1 MFDIQ
6 EIRSQFSILD
16 QEVNGK
22 PLVYLDNAATSQ
34 KPNSVLEVWNRYYTE
49 INANVHRGIHTLSQ
63 LATEEMELS
72 RRKIQK
78 FINAKHD
85 FEVIFTKG
93 TTEGLNLIAY
103 VLTQKLKKDDEI
115 IISYL
120 EHHSNIVPW
129 QMLCERTGAKLRV
142 IPMDENGILQ
152 LDVFET
158 FLSEK
163 TKVVSVNQVSN
174 ALGII
179 NPIEE
184 IIAKTR
190 KNTDAYIVIDG
201 AQSAPHFTIDV
212 QKIDCDFFV
221 FSGHKM
227 YAPMGTG
234 ILYGKQHILED
245 LPPFHGGGEMIA
257 ICSFDGTTYAGL
269 PFKYE
274 AGTPNVGGNIAL
286 GAAVDFIQKVGHEN
300 IQKHENALLEYA
312 QKKLLELDGLKI
324 YGEKANRTGVVSF
337 NLEGVGIA
345 SDVGMILDKLGI
357 AVRTGHHCTQPIM
370 DFFNIAGTVRASFAV
385 YNTFNEIDLLVEGV
399 KKSTENAEL
408 IFSFFKNK
416 NTRAEIFPPGYFFSK
431 Y

>member
-1 MFDIQ
+1 MFDIH
-6 EIRSQFSILD
+6 EIRSQFSILN

-34 KPNSVLEVWNRYYTE
+34 KPNSVLEVYNRYYTE

-78 FINAKHD
+78 FINAEHD

-93 TTEGLNLIAY
+93 TTEGINLISY
-103 VLTQKLKKDDEI
+103 ILTSELKKDDEI

-142 IPMDENGILQ
+142 IPMDENGVLQ
-152 LDVFET
+152 LDYLDE

-163 TKVVSVNQVSN
+163 TKVVSLNQVSN
-174 ALGII
+174 ALGVV
-179 NPIEE
+179 NPILE
-184 IIAKTR
+184 ITAKTR
-190 KNTDAYIVIDG
+190 AASDAYIIIDG
-201 AQSAPHFTIDV
+201 AQSAPHFKIDV
-212 QKIDCDFFV
+212 QTLDCDFFV

-234 ILYGKQHILED
+234 VLYGKREILEK
-245 LPPFHGGGEMIA
+245 LPPFQGGGEMIA
-257 ICSFDGTTYAGL
+257 TCSFDGTTYAGL

-286 GAAVDFIQKVGHEN
+286 GAAVDFIERVGHEN
-300 IQKHENALLEYA
+300 IQNHENALLEYA
-312 QKKLLELDGLKI
+312 QTQLLEIEGLKI
-324 YGEKANRTGVVSF
+324 YGEKAHRTGVVSF
-337 NLEGVGIA
+337 NLEGIGIS
-345 SDVGMILDKLGI
+345 SDVGMILDKMGV

-370 DFFNIAGTVRASFAV
+370 DFFDIAGTVRASFAV
-385 YNTFNEIDLLVEGV
+385 YNTFNEIDVLVEGV
-399 KKSTENAEL
+399 KKAKRML
-408 IFSFFKNK
+408 
-416 NTRAEIFPPGYFFSK
+416 A
-431 Y
+431 

>member
-6 EIRSQFSILD
+6 EIRSQFSILN

-34 KPNSVLEVWNRYYTE
+34 KPNSVLEVWDQYYTE

-72 RRKIQK
+72 RRKIQE

-93 TTEGLNLIAY
+93 TTEGLNLISY

-115 IISYL
+115 IVSYL

-129 QMLCERTGAKLRV
+129 QLLCERTGAKLRV
-142 IPMDENGILQ
+142 IPIDENGILQ
-152 LDVFET
+152 LDYLDE

-174 ALGII
+174 ALGIV
-179 NPIEE
+179 NPVEE

-190 KNTDAYIVIDG
+190 ANSDAYIVIDG

-212 QKIDCDFFV
+212 QKLDCDFFV

-234 ILYGKQHILED
+234 ILYGKQEILED

-257 ICSFDGTTYAGL
+257 VCSFDATTYAGL

-286 GAAVDFIQKVGHEN
+286 GAAIDFIKKVGQEN
-300 IQKHENALLEYA
+300 IQTHENALLEYA
-312 QKKLLELDGLKI
+312 QKQLLEIEGLKV
-324 YGEKANRTGVVSF
+324 YGEKAHRTGVVSF
-337 NLEGVGIA
+337 NLEGIGIS
-345 SDVGMILDKLGI
+345 SDVGMILDKMGV

-399 KKSTENAEL
+399 KKAKRMLS
-408 IFSFFKNK
+408 
-416 NTRAEIFPPGYFFSK
+416 
-431 Y
+431 

>member
-6 EIRSQFSILD
+6 EIRSQFTILNR
-16 QEVNGK
+16 EVNGK

-34 KPNSVLEVWNRYYTE
+34 KPDSVLKVWNEYYTE
-49 INANVHRGIHTLSQ
+49 LNANVHRGIHTLSQ

-103 VLTQKLKKDDEI
+103 ILTQKLKKDDEI

-129 QMLCERTGAKLRV
+129 QLLCERTGAKLRV
-142 IPMDENGILQ
+142 IPIDENGILQ
-152 LDVFET
+152 LDYLDE

-163 TKVVSVNQVSN
+163 TKIVSVNQVSN
-174 ALGII
+174 ALGIV

-184 IIAKTR
+184 IIARTR
-190 KNTDAYIVIDG
+190 KNSDAYIVIDG
-201 AQSAPHFTIDV
+201 AQSAPHFEIDV
-212 QKIDCDFFV
+212 QKMDCDFFV

-227 YAPMGTG
+227 YALMGTG
-234 ILYGKQHILED
+234 ILYGKQEILEE

-257 ICSFDGTTYAGL
+257 TCSFDGTTYAGL

-286 GAAVDFIQKVGHEN
+286 GAAVDFIERTGRKN
-300 IQKHENALLEYA
+300 IQNHENALLEYA
-312 QKKLLELDGLKI
+312 QRKLLELNGIKI
-324 YGEKANRTGVVSF
+324 YGEKAKRTGVVSF
-337 NLEGVGIA
+337 NLEGVGIS
-345 SDVGMILDKLGI
+345 SDVGMILDKMGI

-385 YNTFNEIDLLVEGV
+385 YNTFEEIDKLVEGV
-399 KKSTENAEL
+399 KKAQRML
-408 IFSFFKNK
+408 
-416 NTRAEIFPPGYFFSK
+416 G
-431 Y
+431 

>member
-1 MFDIQ
+1 MFDINN
-6 EIRSQFSILD
+6 IRAQFPILN
-16 QEVNGK
+16 QQVNGK

-34 KPNSVLEVWNRYYTE
+34 KPISVLETWEKYYET

-72 RRKIQK
+72 RQKIQK

-85 FEVIFTKG
+85 YEIIFTKG
-93 TTEGLNLIAY
+93 TTEGINLVAY
-103 VLTQKLKKDDEI
+103 ALTNQIKKDDEI

-129 QMLCERTGAKLRV
+129 QMLCERTGAKLKV

-152 LDVFET
+152 IDVLDSW
-158 FLSEK
+158 LNEK

-179 NPIEE
+179 NPIEK
-184 IIAKTR
+184 IIEKTR
-190 KNTDAYIVIDG
+190 QLSNAYVLIDG
-201 AQSAPHFTIDV
+201 AQSSPHFKIDV
-212 QKIDCDFFV
+212 QKLDCDFFV

-234 ILYGKQHILED
+234 ILYGKESVLEN
-245 LPPFHGGGEMIA
+245 LHPFHGGGEMIA
-257 ICSFDGTTYAGL
+257 VCSFEKTTYAGL
-269 PFKYE
+269 PFKFE
-274 AGTPNVGGNIAL
+274 AGTPNVGGNISL
-286 GAAVDFIQKVGHEN
+286 GAAVDFIEQIGHEN
-300 IQKHENALLEYA
+300 LQNHENELLTYA
-312 QKKLLELDGLKI
+312 QKKLLELEGIKI

-345 SDVGMILDKLGI
+345 SDTGMILDKMGI

-370 DFFNIAGTVRASFAV
+370 DFFSIAGTVRASFAV
-385 YNTFNEIDLLVEGV
+385 YNTLEEIDILVEGV
-399 KKSTENAEL
+399 KKAQKML
-408 IFSFFKNK
+408 V
-416 NTRAEIFPPGYFFSK
+416 
-431 Y
+431 

>member
-1 MFDIQ
+1 MLDLQ
-6 EIRSQFSILD
+6 HIRNQFPIIN
-16 QEVNGK
+16 QQVNGK

-34 KPNSVLEVWNRYYTE
+34 KPLSVMNSWEKYYRE

-78 FINAKHD
+78 FINAKND

-93 TTEGLNLIAY
+93 TTEGINLIAY
-103 VLTQKLKKDDEI
+103 SLTNLIKENDEI

-129 QMLCERTGAKLRV
+129 QMLCERTGAKLKV
-142 IPMDENGILQ
+142 IPIDENGILQ
-152 LDVFET
+152 LDFLDEN
-158 FLSEK
+158 LSEK
-163 TKVVSVNQVSN
+163 TKIVSVNQVSN
-174 ALGII
+174 ALGIV

-190 KNTDAYIVIDG
+190 ANSGAMIVIDG
-201 AQSAPHFTIDV
+201 AQSAPHFKIDV
-212 QKIDCDFFV
+212 QEMDCDFFV

-234 ILYGKQHILED
+234 ILYGKEEILRKIQ
-245 LPPFHGGGEMIA
+245 PFHGGGEMIA
-257 ICSFDGTTYAGL
+257 TCSFEKTTYADL
-269 PFKYE
+269 PFKFE

-286 GAAVDFIQKVGHEN
+286 GAAVDFIEN
-300 IQKHENALLEYA
+300 IGQEHLQNHENALLDYA
-312 QKKLLELDGLKI
+312 QKQLLQIEGLKI
-324 YGEKANRTGVVSF
+324 YGEKAHRTGVVSF
-337 NLEGVGIA
+337 NLEGIGIS

-370 DFFNIAGTVRASFAV
+370 NFFNIAGTVRASFAV
-385 YNTFNEIDLLVEGV
+385 YNTFEEIDILFEGV
-399 KKSTENAEL
+399 KKAQRML
-408 IFSFFKNK
+408 
-416 NTRAEIFPPGYFFSK
+416 G
-431 Y
+431 

>member
-6 EIRSQFSILD
+6 EIRSQFSILN

-34 KPNSVLEVWNRYYTE
+34 KPNSVLEVCNRYYTE

-103 VLTQKLKKDDEI
+103 ILTQKLKKDDEI

-152 LDVFET
+152 LDVFEA

-184 IIAKTR
+184 IISKTR

-212 QKIDCDFFV
+212 QKMDCDFFV

-234 ILYGKQHILED
+234 ILYGKQEILED

-257 ICSFDGTTYAGL
+257 TCSFDGTTYAGL

-286 GAAVDFIQKVGHEN
+286 GAAMDFIQKVGQEN
-300 IQKHENALLEYA
+300 IQNHENALLEYA
-312 QKKLLELDGLKI
+312 QRKLLELEGIKI
-324 YGEKANRTGVVSF
+324 YGEKAFRTGVVSF

-385 YNTFNEIDLLVEGV
+385 YNTFNEIDLLIEGV
-399 KKSTENAEL
+399 KKAQRMLS
-408 IFSFFKNK
+408 
-416 NTRAEIFPPGYFFSK
+416 
-431 Y
+431 

>member
-6 EIRSQFSILD
+6 EIRSQFSILN

-34 KPNSVLEVWNRYYTE
+34 KPNSVLEVWNQYYTE
-49 INANVHRGIHTLSQ
+49 LNANVHRGIHTLSQ

-78 FINAKHD
+78 FINAKND
-85 FEVIFTKG
+85 FEIIFTKG
-93 TTEGLNLIAY
+93 TTEGLNLISY
-103 VLTQKLKKDDEI
+103 ILTQKLKKDDEI

-129 QMLCERTGAKLRV
+129 QLLCERTGAKLRV
-142 IPMDENGILQ
+142 IPIDENGILQ
-152 LDVFET
+152 LDYLDQ

-174 ALGII
+174 ALGIV

-190 KNTDAYIVIDG
+190 ANSDAYIVIDG

-212 QKIDCDFFV
+212 QKLDCDFFV

-234 ILYGKQHILED
+234 ILYGKQEILED

-257 ICSFDGTTYAGL
+257 VCSFDATTYAGL

-286 GAAVDFIQKVGHEN
+286 GAAIDFIKKIGQEN
-300 IQKHENALLEYA
+300 IQNHENALLDYA
-312 QKKLLELDGLKI
+312 QRQLLEIDGLKV
-324 YGEKANRTGVVSF
+324 YGEKAHRTGVVSF
-337 NLEGVGIA
+337 NLEGVGIS
-345 SDVGMILDKLGI
+345 SDVGMILDKMGV

-385 YNTFNEIDLLVEGV
+385 YNTFQEIDLLVEGV
-399 KKSTENAEL
+399 KKAQRMLS
-408 IFSFFKNK
+408 
-416 NTRAEIFPPGYFFSK
+416 
-431 Y
+431 

>member
-6 EIRSQFSILD
+6 EIRSQFSILN

-34 KPNSVLEVWNRYYTE
+34 KPNSVLEVWDRYYKE
-49 INANVHRGIHTLSQ
+49 LNANVHRGIHTLSQ

-78 FINAKHD
+78 FINAKND

-93 TTEGLNLIAY
+93 TTEGINLIAY
-103 VLTQKLKKDDEI
+103 ILTQKLKKDDEI

-129 QMLCERTGAKLRV
+129 QLLCERTDAKLRV
-142 IPMDENGILQ
+142 IPIDENGILQ
-152 LDVFET
+152 LDYLDE

-174 ALGII
+174 ALGIV
-179 NPIEE
+179 NPVEE

-190 KNTDAYIVIDG
+190 ANSDAYIVIDG

-212 QKIDCDFFV
+212 QKLDCDFFV

-234 ILYGKQHILED
+234 VLYGKQEILED

-257 ICSFDGTTYAGL
+257 VCSFDATTYAGL

-286 GAAVDFIQKVGHEN
+286 GAAIDFIKKVGQEN
-300 IQKHENALLEYA
+300 IQNHENALLDYA
-312 QKKLLELDGLKI
+312 QRQLLEIEGLKV
-324 YGEKANRTGVVSF
+324 YGEKAQRTGVVSF
-337 NLEGVGIA
+337 NLEGIGIS
-345 SDVGMILDKLGI
+345 SDVGMILDKMGV

-385 YNTFNEIDLLVEGV
+385 YNTFQEIDLLVEGV
-399 KKSTENAEL
+399 KKAQRMLS
-408 IFSFFKNK
+408 
-416 NTRAEIFPPGYFFSK
+416 
-431 Y
+431 

>member
-6 EIRSQFSILD
+6 EIRSQFSILN

-34 KPNSVLEVWNRYYTE
+34 KPNSVLEVWNQYYTE
-49 INANVHRGIHTLSQ
+49 LNANVHRGIHTLSQ

-78 FINAKHD
+78 FINAKND
-85 FEVIFTKG
+85 FEIIFTKG
-93 TTEGLNLIAY
+93 TTEGLNLISY
-103 VLTQKLKKDDEI
+103 ILTQKLKKDDEI

-129 QMLCERTGAKLRV
+129 QLLCERTGAKLRV
-142 IPMDENGILQ
+142 IPIDENGILQ
-152 LDVFET
+152 LDYLDQ

-174 ALGII
+174 ALGIV
-179 NPIEE
+179 NSIEE

-190 KNTDAYIVIDG
+190 ANSDAYIVIDG

-212 QKIDCDFFV
+212 QKLDCDFFV

-234 ILYGKQHILED
+234 ILYGKQEILED

-257 ICSFDGTTYAGL
+257 VCSFDATTYAGL

-286 GAAVDFIQKVGHEN
+286 GAAIDFIKKIGQEN
-300 IQKHENALLEYA
+300 IQNHENALLDYA
-312 QKKLLELDGLKI
+312 QRQLLEIDGLKV
-324 YGEKANRTGVVSF
+324 YGEKAHRTGVVSF
-337 NLEGVGIA
+337 NLEGVGIS
-345 SDVGMILDKLGI
+345 SDVGMILDKMGV

-385 YNTFNEIDLLVEGV
+385 YNTFQEIDLLVEGV
-399 KKSTENAEL
+399 KKAQRMLS
-408 IFSFFKNK
+408 
-416 NTRAEIFPPGYFFSK
+416 
-431 Y
+431 

>member
-6 EIRSQFSILD
+6 EIRSQFSILN
-16 QEVNGK
+16 QQVNGK

-34 KPNSVLEVWNRYYTE
+34 KPDSVLDVWSQYYKE

-63 LATEEMELS
+63 LATEEMEFS

-93 TTEGLNLIAY
+93 TTEGINLISY
-103 VLTQKLKKDDEI
+103 ILTQKLKKDDEI

-129 QMLCERTGAKLRV
+129 QLLCERTGAKLRV

-152 LDVFET
+152 LDFLDT

-174 ALGII
+174 ALGIV

-190 KNTDAYIVIDG
+190 VNSDAYIVIDG
-201 AQSAPHFTIDV
+201 AQSAPHFKIDV
-212 QKIDCDFFV
+212 QALDCDFFV

-234 ILYGKQHILED
+234 ILYGKQEILED

-257 ICSFDGTTYAGL
+257 VCSFDSTTYAGL

-286 GAAVDFIQKVGHEN
+286 GAAVDFIHKLGHEN
-300 IQKHENALLEYA
+300 IQQHENALLEYA
-312 QKKLLELDGLKI
+312 QKHLLEIDGLKV
-324 YGEKANRTGVVSF
+324 YGENAHRTGVVSF
-337 NLEGVGIA
+337 NLEGVGIS
-345 SDVGMILDKLGI
+345 SDVGMILDKMGI

-370 DFFNIAGTVRASFAV
+370 DFFSIAGTVRASFAV
-385 YNTFNEIDLLVEGV
+385 YNTFQEIDLLVEGV
-399 KKSTENAEL
+399 IKAQRMLS
-408 IFSFFKNK
+408 
-416 NTRAEIFPPGYFFSK
+416 
-431 Y
+431 

>member
-6 EIRSQFSILD
+6 EIRSQFSILN

-34 KPNSVLEVWNRYYTE
+34 KPNSVLEVWDQYYKE
-49 INANVHRGIHTLSQ
+49 LNANVHRGIHTLSQ

-78 FINAKHD
+78 FINAKND

-93 TTEGLNLIAY
+93 TTEGINLIAY
-103 VLTQKLKKDDEI
+103 ILTQKLKKDDEI

-129 QMLCERTGAKLRV
+129 QLLCERTGAKLRV
-142 IPMDENGILQ
+142 IPIDENGILQ
-152 LDVFET
+152 LDYLDE

-174 ALGII
+174 ALGIV
-179 NPIEE
+179 NPVEE
-184 IIAKTR
+184 IITKTR
-190 KNTDAYIVIDG
+190 ANSDAYIVIDG

-212 QKIDCDFFV
+212 QKLDCDFFV

-234 ILYGKQHILED
+234 VLYGKQEILED

-257 ICSFDGTTYAGL
+257 VCSFDATTYAGL
-269 PFKYE
+269 PFKFE
-274 AGTPNVGGNIAL
+274 AGTSNVGGNIAL
-286 GAAVDFIQKVGHEN
+286 GAAIDFIKKVGQEN
-300 IQKHENALLEYA
+300 IQNHENALLDYA
-312 QKKLLELDGLKI
+312 QRQLLEIEGLKV
-324 YGEKANRTGVVSF
+324 YGEKAHRTGVVSF
-337 NLEGVGIA
+337 NLEGIGIS
-345 SDVGMILDKLGI
+345 SDVGMILDKMGV

-385 YNTFNEIDLLVEGV
+385 YNTFQEIDLLVEGV
-399 KKSTENAEL
+399 KKAQRMLS
-408 IFSFFKNK
+408 
-416 NTRAEIFPPGYFFSK
+416 
-431 Y
+431 

>member
-1 MFDIQ
+1 MFDINN
-6 EIRSQFSILD
+6 IRAQFPILN
-16 QEVNGK
+16 QQVNGK

-34 KPNSVLEVWNRYYTE
+34 KPLSVIKTWEKYYET

-72 RRKIQK
+72 RQKIQR

-85 FEVIFTKG
+85 YEVIFTKG
-93 TTEGLNLIAY
+93 TTEGINLVAY
-103 VLTQKLKKDDEI
+103 ALTNQIKKDDEI

-142 IPMDENGILQ
+142 IPLDENGILQ
-152 LDVFET
+152 IDVLDCW
-158 FLSEK
+158 LNEK

-179 NPIEE
+179 NPIEK
-184 IIAKTR
+184 IIEKTR
-190 KNTDAYIVIDG
+190 QLSNAYVLIDG
-201 AQSAPHFTIDV
+201 AQSSPHFKIDV
-212 QKIDCDFFV
+212 QKMDCDFFV

-234 ILYGKQHILED
+234 ILYGKESVLEN
-245 LPPFHGGGEMIA
+245 LHPFHGGGEMIA
-257 ICSFDGTTYAGL
+257 VCSFDGTTYAGL
-269 PFKYE
+269 PFKFE

-286 GAAVDFIQKVGHEN
+286 GSAVDFIEQIGHEN
-300 IQKHENALLEYA
+300 LQNHENELLTYA
-312 QKKLLELDGLKI
+312 QKKLLELDGIKI

-337 NLEGVGIA
+337 NLDGAGIA
-345 SDVGMILDKLGI
+345 SDTGMILDKMGI

-370 DFFNIAGTVRASFAV
+370 DFFSIAGTVRASFAV
-385 YNTFNEIDLLVEGV
+385 YNTLEEIDILVEGV
-399 KKSTENAEL
+399 KKAQKML
-408 IFSFFKNK
+408 V
-416 NTRAEIFPPGYFFSK
+416 
-431 Y
+431 

>member
-1 MFDIQ
+1 MFDINH
-6 EIRSQFSILD
+6 IRAQFPILN

-34 KPNSVLEVWNRYYTE
+34 KPISVLKTWEQYYNT

-85 FEVIFTKG
+85 YEVIFTKG
-93 TTEGLNLIAY
+93 TTEGINLIAY
-103 VLTQKLKKDDEI
+103 SLTNQIKADDEI

-129 QMLCERTGAKLRV
+129 QMLCQRTGARLRV
-142 IPMDENGILQ
+142 IPMDENGVLQ
-152 LDVFET
+152 IDVLDEWLT
-158 FLSEK
+158 EK
-163 TKVVSVNQVSN
+163 TKIVSLNQVSN
-174 ALGII
+174 ALGVI

-184 IIAKTR
+184 IIEKTR
-190 KNTDAYIVIDG
+190 KLSNAYVVIDG
-201 AQSAPHFTIDV
+201 AQSAPHFKIDV
-212 QKIDCDFFV
+212 QKMDCDFFV

-234 ILYGKQHILED
+234 ILYGKEAVLENME
-245 LPPFHGGGEMIA
+245 PFHGGGEMIA
-257 ICSFDGTTYAGL
+257 VCSFDATTYAGL
-269 PFKYE
+269 PFKFE

-286 GAAVDFIQKVGHEN
+286 GAAVDFIEDIGHEHLQN
-300 IQKHENALLEYA
+300 HENDLLNYA
-312 QKKLLELDGLKI
+312 QKKLLELDGIKI

-345 SDVGMILDKLGI
+345 SDAGMILDKLGI

-370 DFFNIAGTVRASFAV
+370 NYFNIAGTVRASFAV
-385 YNTFNEIDLLVEGV
+385 YNTLEEIDILTEGV
-399 KKSTENAEL
+399 KKAHRML
-408 IFSFFKNK
+408 V
-416 NTRAEIFPPGYFFSK
+416 
-431 Y
+431 

>member
-34 KPNSVLEVWNRYYTE
+34 KPNSVLEVWSRYYTE

-103 VLTQKLKKDDEI
+103 ILTQRLKKDDEI

-129 QMLCERTGAKLRV
+129 QLLCERTGAKLRV

-174 ALGII
+174 ALGIV

-212 QKIDCDFFV
+212 QKMNCDFFV

-234 ILYGKQHILED
+234 ILYGKQEILED
-245 LPPFHGGGEMIA
+245 LPPFHGGGEMIST
-257 ICSFDGTTYAGL
+257 CSFDGTTYAGL

-286 GAAVDFIQKVGHEN
+286 GAAVDFIQKVGQET

-312 QKKLLELDGLKI
+312 QRQLLELEGIKI

-399 KKSTENAEL
+399 KKAQRMLS
-408 IFSFFKNK
+408 
-416 NTRAEIFPPGYFFSK
+416 
-431 Y
+431 

>member
-6 EIRSQFSILD
+6 EIRSQFTILNR
-16 QEVNGK
+16 EVNGK

-34 KPNSVLEVWNRYYTE
+34 KPDSVLKIWNEYYTE
-49 INANVHRGIHTLSQ
+49 LNANVHRGIHTLSQ

-103 VLTQKLKKDDEI
+103 ILTQKLKKDDEI

-129 QMLCERTGAKLRV
+129 QLLCERSGAKLRI
-142 IPMDENGILQ
+142 IPIDENGILQ
-152 LDVFET
+152 LDYLDE

-163 TKVVSVNQVSN
+163 TKVVAVNQVSN
-174 ALGII
+174 ALGIV

-190 KNTDAYIVIDG
+190 KKSDAYVVIDG
-201 AQSAPHFTIDV
+201 AQSVPHFEIDV
-212 QKIDCDFFV
+212 QKMDCDFFV

-234 ILYGKQHILED
+234 ILYGKQEILEE

-257 ICSFDGTTYAGL
+257 TCSFDGTTYAGL

-286 GAAVDFIQKVGHEN
+286 GAAVDFMDKIGRQN
-300 IQKHENALLEYA
+300 IQNHENALLEYA
-312 QKKLLELDGLKI
+312 QRQLLELENIKI
-324 YGEKANRTGVVSF
+324 YGEKAKRTGVVSF
-337 NLEGVGIA
+337 NLEGVGIS
-345 SDVGMILDKLGI
+345 SDVGMILDKMGI

-385 YNTFNEIDLLVEGV
+385 YNTFEEIDKLVEGV
-399 KKSTENAEL
+399 KKAQKML
-408 IFSFFKNK
+408 
-416 NTRAEIFPPGYFFSK
+416 G
-431 Y
+431 

>member
-1 MFDIQ
+1 MFDINN
-6 EIRSQFSILD
+6 IRAQFPILN
-16 QEVNGK
+16 QQVNGK

-34 KPNSVLEVWNRYYTE
+34 KPISVIKTWEKYYET

-72 RRKIQK
+72 RKKIQK

-85 FEVIFTKG
+85 YEVIFTKG
-93 TTEGLNLIAY
+93 TTEGINLVAY
-103 VLTQKLKKDDEI
+103 ALTNQIKKDDEI

-152 LDVFET
+152 IDVLDSW
-158 FLSEK
+158 LSEK

-184 IIAKTR
+184 IIEKTR
-190 KNTDAYIVIDG
+190 RLSNAYVLIDG
-201 AQSAPHFTIDV
+201 AQSAPHFKIDV
-212 QKIDCDFFV
+212 QKLDCDFFV

-234 ILYGKQHILED
+234 IFYGKESVLEN
-245 LPPFHGGGEMIA
+245 LHPFHGGGEMIA
-257 ICSFDGTTYAGL
+257 VCSFDGTTYAGL
-269 PFKYE
+269 PFKFE
-274 AGTPNVGGNIAL
+274 AGTPNVGGNIAI
-286 GAAVDFIQKVGHEN
+286 GSAVDFINEIGHEN
-300 IQKHENALLEYA
+300 LQNHENELLNYA
-312 QKKLLELDGLKI
+312 QKKLLELDGIKI
-324 YGEKANRTGVVSF
+324 YGEKANRTGVISF

-345 SDVGMILDKLGI
+345 SDTGMILDKMGI

-370 DFFNIAGTVRASFAV
+370 DFFSIAGTVRASFAV
-385 YNTFNEIDLLVEGV
+385 YNTLEEVDILVEGV
-399 KKSTENAEL
+399 KKAQRML
-408 IFSFFKNK
+408 V
-416 NTRAEIFPPGYFFSK
+416 
-431 Y
+431 

>member
-1 MFDIQ
+1 
-6 EIRSQFSILD
+6 
-16 QEVNGK
+16 
-22 PLVYLDNAATSQ
+22 
-34 KPNSVLEVWNRYYTE
+34 LEVWNKYYTE
-49 INANVHRGIHTLSQ
+49 INANVHRIHTLSQ

-78 FINAKHD
+78 FINAEHD

-93 TTEGLNLIAY
+93 TTEGINLIAY
-103 VLTQKLKKDDEI
+103 ILTQKLKKDDEI

-152 LDVFET
+152 LDVFEK

-190 KNTDAYIVIDG
+190 KNTNAYIVIDG
-201 AQSAPHFTIDV
+201 AQSAPHFTLDV
-212 QKIDCDFFV
+212 QKMDCDFFV

-234 ILYGKQHILED
+234 FY
-245 LPPFHGGGEMIA
+245 
-257 ICSFDGTTYAGL
+257 T
-269 PFKYE
+269 
-274 AGTPNVGGNIAL
+274 
-286 GAAVDFIQKVGHEN
+286 EN
-300 IQKHENALLEYA
+300 RKF
-312 QKKLLELDGLKI
+312 LKI
-324 YGEKANRTGVVSF
+324 CHHFTEEEK
-337 NLEGVGIA
+337 
-345 SDVGMILDKLGI
+345 
-357 AVRTGHHCTQPIM
+357 
-370 DFFNIAGTVRASFAV
+370 
-385 YNTFNEIDLLVEGV
+385 
-399 KKSTENAEL
+399 
-408 IFSFFKNK
+408 
-416 NTRAEIFPPGYFFSK
+416 
-431 Y
+431 

>member
-16 QEVNGK
+16 REVNGK

-34 KPNSVLEVWNRYYTE
+34 KPNSVLEVCHAYYTE
-49 INANVHRGIHTLSQ
+49 LNANVHRGIHTLSQ

-78 FINAKHD
+78 FINSEHD

-103 VLTQKLKKDDEI
+103 ILTQKLQKDDEI

-142 IPMDENGILQ
+142 IPIDENGILQ
-152 LDVFET
+152 MDHFDK

-174 ALGII
+174 ALGIV

-201 AQSAPHFTIDV
+201 AQSAPHFNIDV
-212 QKIDCDFFV
+212 QKLDCDFFV

-234 ILYGKQHILED
+234 ILYGKREILEA

-257 ICSFDGTTYAGL
+257 TCSFEGTTYAGL

-286 GAAVDFIQKVGHEN
+286 GAAVDFMNKIGHAN
-300 IQKHENALLEYA
+300 IQNHENALLEYA
-312 QKKLLELDGLKI
+312 QKQLLEIEGIKI
-324 YGEKANRTGVVSF
+324 YGEKAKRTGVVSF

-345 SDVGMILDKLGI
+345 SDVGMILDKMGI

-370 DFFNIAGTVRASFAV
+370 NFFNIAGTVRASFAV
-385 YNTFNEIDLLVEGV
+385 YNTFEEIDILVEGV
-399 KKSTENAEL
+399 KKAQRMLS
-408 IFSFFKNK
+408 
-416 NTRAEIFPPGYFFSK
+416 
-431 Y
+431 

>member
-1 MFDIQ
+1 MFDINN
-6 EIRSQFSILD
+6 IRSQFPILG
-16 QEVNGK
+16 QTVNGK

-34 KPNSVLEVWNRYYTE
+34 KPLSVIKTWEKYYET

-63 LATEEMELS
+63 LATEEMELA
-72 RRKIQK
+72 RQKIQK

-85 FEVIFTKG
+85 YEIIFTKG
-93 TTEGLNLIAY
+93 TTEGINLVAY
-103 VLTQKLKKDDEI
+103 ALTNQIQKDDEI

-152 LDVFET
+152 TDVLDSW
-158 FLSEK
+158 LNEK

-179 NPIEE
+179 NPIEK
-184 IIAKTR
+184 IIEKTR
-190 KNTDAYIVIDG
+190 QLSNAYVLIDG
-201 AQSAPHFTIDV
+201 AQSSPHFKIDV
-212 QKIDCDFFV
+212 QKMDCDFFV

-234 ILYGKQHILED
+234 ILYGKESVLEN
-245 LPPFHGGGEMIA
+245 LHPFHGGGEMIA
-257 ICSFDGTTYAGL
+257 VCSFEKTTYAGL
-269 PFKYE
+269 PFKFE

-286 GAAVDFIQKVGHEN
+286 GSAVDFINQIGHEN
-300 IQKHENALLEYA
+300 LQNHENELLTYA
-312 QKKLLELDGLKI
+312 QKKLLELDGIKI

-345 SDVGMILDKLGI
+345 SDTGMILDKMGI

-370 DFFNIAGTVRASFAV
+370 DFFSIAGTVRASFAV
-385 YNTFNEIDLLVEGV
+385 YNTLEEIDILVEGV
-399 KKSTENAEL
+399 KKAQKML
-408 IFSFFKNK
+408 V
-416 NTRAEIFPPGYFFSK
+416 
-431 Y
+431 

>member
-1 MFDIQ
+1 MFDINH
-6 EIRSQFSILD
+6 IRAQFPILN

-34 KPNSVLEVWNRYYTE
+34 KPISVLNTWEQYYNT

-72 RRKIQK
+72 RQKIQR

-85 FEVIFTKG
+85 YEVIFTKG
-93 TTEGLNLIAY
+93 TTEGINLVAY
-103 VLTQKLKKDDEI
+103 ALTNQIKPNDEI

-152 LDVFET
+152 IDVLDEW
-158 FLSEK
+158 LNEK
-163 TKVVSVNQVSN
+163 TKIVSVNQVSN

-184 IIAKTR
+184 IIEKTR
-190 KNTDAYIVIDG
+190 RLSNAYVLIDG
-201 AQSAPHFTIDV
+201 AQSAPHFKIDV
-212 QKIDCDFFV
+212 QKLDCDFFV

-234 ILYGKQHILED
+234 ILYGKESVLEN
-245 LPPFHGGGEMIA
+245 LHPFHGGGEMIA
-257 ICSFDGTTYAGL
+257 VCSFEKTTYAGL
-269 PFKYE
+269 PFKFE

-286 GAAVDFIQKVGHEN
+286 GSAVDFIENIGHEN
-300 IQKHENALLEYA
+300 LQNHENDLLNYA
-312 QKKLLELDGLKI
+312 QKKLLELEGIKI

-337 NLEGVGIA
+337 NLEGAGIA
-345 SDVGMILDKLGI
+345 SDTGMILDKLGI

-385 YNTFNEIDLLVEGV
+385 YNTLEEIDILVEGV
-399 KKSTENAEL
+399 KKAQRML
-408 IFSFFKNK
+408 V
-416 NTRAEIFPPGYFFSK
+416 
-431 Y
+431 

>member
-16 QEVNGK
+16 QKVNGK

-34 KPNSVLEVWNRYYTE
+34 KPDSVLEVWTKYYTE
-49 INANVHRGIHTLSQ
+49 LNANVHRGIHTLSQ

-78 FINAKHD
+78 FINARHD

-103 VLTQKLKKDDEI
+103 ILTQKLKKDDEI

-129 QMLCERTGAKLRV
+129 QLLCERTGAKLRV
-142 IPMDENGILQ
+142 LPINEDGVVQ
-152 LDVFET
+152 LEHLDK

-163 TKVVSVNQVSN
+163 TKVVSINQVSN
-174 ALGII
+174 ALGVV

-190 KNTDAYIVIDG
+190 KNSDAYIVIDG

-212 QKIDCDFFV
+212 QKMDCDFFV

-234 ILYGKQHILED
+234 ILYGKQEILED

-257 ICSFDGTTYAGL
+257 TCSFSGTTYAAL

-274 AGTPNVGGNIAL
+274 AGTPNVGGNIAV
-286 GAAVDFIQKVGHEN
+286 GAAIDFIHKVGQEN

-312 QKKLLELDGLKI
+312 QKRLLELDGIRI
-324 YGEKANRTGVVSF
+324 YGEKAKRTGVVSF
-337 NLEGVGIA
+337 NLEGIGIA
-345 SDVGMILDKLGI
+345 SDVGMILDKMGI

-385 YNTFNEIDLLVEGV
+385 YNTFDEIDALVEGV
-399 KKSTENAEL
+399 KKAQRMLS
-408 IFSFFKNK
+408 
-416 NTRAEIFPPGYFFSK
+416 
-431 Y
+431 

>member
-6 EIRSQFSILD
+6 EIRSQFTILNR
-16 QEVNGK
+16 EVNGK

-34 KPNSVLEVWNRYYTE
+34 KPNSVLEVWNQYYTDL
-49 INANVHRGIHTLSQ
+49 NANVHRGIHTLSQ

-103 VLTQKLKKDDEI
+103 ILTQKLKKDDEI

-129 QMLCERTGAKLRV
+129 QLLCERTGAKLRV
-142 IPMDENGILQ
+142 IPIDENGILQ
-152 LDVFET
+152 LDYLDQY
-158 FLSEK
+158 LSEK

-174 ALGII
+174 ALGIV

-190 KNTDAYIVIDG
+190 QNSDAYIVIDG
-201 AQSAPHFTIDV
+201 AQSAPHFAIDV
-212 QKIDCDFFV
+212 QKMDCDFFV

-234 ILYGKQHILED
+234 ILYGKQELLEE

-257 ICSFDGTTYAGL
+257 TCSFDGTTYAGL
-269 PFKYE
+269 PFKFE

-286 GAAVDFIQKVGHEN
+286 GAAVDYIEKIGHEN
-300 IQKHENALLEYA
+300 IQKHENALLDYA
-312 QKKLLELDGLKI
+312 QRQLLEIEGLKV
-324 YGEKANRTGVVSF
+324 YGEKAHRTGVVSF
-337 NLEGVGIA
+337 NLEGIGIA
-345 SDVGMILDKLGI
+345 SDVGMILDKMGV

-370 DFFNIAGTVRASFAV
+370 DFFKIAGTVRASFAV
-385 YNTFNEIDLLVEGV
+385 YNTFQEIDLLVEGV
-399 KKSTENAEL
+399 KKAQKMLS
-408 IFSFFKNK
+408 
-416 NTRAEIFPPGYFFSK
+416 
-431 Y
+431 

>member
-6 EIRSQFSILD
+6 EIRSQFTILD
-16 QEVNGK
+16 RQVNGK

-34 KPNSVLEVWNRYYTE
+34 KPNSVLEVCHKYYTE
-49 INANVHRGIHTLSQ
+49 LNANVHRGIHTLSQ

-103 VLTQKLKKDDEI
+103 ILTQKLKKDDEI

-129 QMLCERTGAKLRV
+129 QLLCERTGAKLRV

-152 LDVFET
+152 LDTFDE

-163 TKVVSVNQVSN
+163 TKIVSVNQVSN
-174 ALGII
+174 ALGIV

-190 KNTDAYIVIDG
+190 KNTNAYIVIDG

-212 QKIDCDFFV
+212 QKLDCDFFV

-234 ILYGKQHILED
+234 ILYGKQEILED

-257 ICSFDGTTYAGL
+257 TCSFDGTTYAGL

-286 GAAVDFIQKVGHEN
+286 GAAVDFIQRVGQEN
-300 IQKHENALLEYA
+300 IQNHENALLEYA
-312 QKKLLELDGLKI
+312 QRHLLELEGIKI
-324 YGEKANRTGVVSF
+324 YGEKAKRTGVVSF
-337 NLEGVGIA
+337 NLEGIGIA
-345 SDVGMILDKLGI
+345 SDVGMILDKMGI

-385 YNTFNEIDLLVEGV
+385 YNTFEEIDALIEGV
-399 KKSTENAEL
+399 KKAQQMLS
-408 IFSFFKNK
+408 
-416 NTRAEIFPPGYFFSK
+416 
-431 Y
+431 

>member
-16 QEVNGK
+16 QKVNDK

-34 KPNSVLEVWNRYYTE
+34 KPDSVLKTWDQYYKE

-93 TTEGLNLIAY
+93 TTEGLNLISY
-103 VLTQKLKKDDEI
+103 ILTQKLKKDDEI

-129 QMLCERTGAKLRV
+129 QLLCERTGAKLRV
-142 IPMDENGILQ
+142 IPIDENGILQ
-152 LDVFET
+152 LDIFDT

-163 TKVVSVNQVSN
+163 TKVVSVNHVSN
-174 ALGII
+174 ALGIV
-179 NPIEE
+179 NPVEE
-184 IIAKTR
+184 IIARTR

-212 QKIDCDFFV
+212 QEMDCDFYV

-234 ILYGKQHILED
+234 ILYGKQHILEE

-257 ICSFDGTTYAGL
+257 TCSFDGTTYAPL

-286 GAAVDFIQKVGHEN
+286 GAAVDFILKVGQEN
-300 IQKHENALLEYA
+300 IQRHENALLEYA
-312 QKKLLELDGLKI
+312 QRKLLELDGIKI

-385 YNTFNEIDLLVEGV
+385 YNEFHEIDLLVEGV
-399 KKSTENAEL
+399 QKAQRMLS
-408 IFSFFKNK
+408 
-416 NTRAEIFPPGYFFSK
+416 
-431 Y
+431 

>member
-16 QEVNGK
+16 QKVNGK

-34 KPNSVLEVWNRYYTE
+34 KPDSVLKVWETYYKE
-49 INANVHRGIHTLSQ
+49 LNANVHRGIHTLSQ
-63 LATEEMELS
+63 LATEEMERS

-93 TTEGLNLIAY
+93 TTEGLNLISY
-103 VLTQKLKKDDEI
+103 ILTQKLKKDDEI

-129 QMLCERTGAKLRV
+129 QLLCERTGAKLKV

-152 LDVFET
+152 LDVFDT
-158 FLSEK
+158 LLSER
-163 TKVVSVNQVSN
+163 TKIVSMNQVSN
-174 ALGII
+174 ALGVI
-179 NPIEE
+179 NPVEE
-184 IIAKTR
+184 IIARTR
-190 KNTDAYIVIDG
+190 KNSDAYIVIDG
-201 AQSAPHFTIDV
+201 AQSVPHFTIDV
-212 QKIDCDFFV
+212 QAMDCDFFV

-234 ILYGKQHILED
+234 ILYGKQEILEE

-257 ICSFDGTTYAGL
+257 TCSFEETTYAGL

-286 GAAVDFIQKVGHEN
+286 GAAVDFILQTGHEN
-300 IQKHENALLEYA
+300 IRAHENALLEYA
-312 QKKLLELDGLKI
+312 QRQLLEIEGLKV

-337 NLEGVGIA
+337 NLEGIGIA

-370 DFFNIAGTVRASFAV
+370 SFFNIAGTVRASFAV
-385 YNTFNEIDLLVEGV
+385 YNTFNEIDILVEGV
-399 KKSTENAEL
+399 KKAQKML
-408 IFSFFKNK
+408 
-416 NTRAEIFPPGYFFSK
+416 G
-431 Y
+431 

>member
-6 EIRSQFSILD
+6 EIRSQFSILN

-34 KPNSVLEVWNRYYTE
+34 KPNSVLEVWNQYYTE
-49 INANVHRGIHTLSQ
+49 LNANVHRGIHTLSQ

-93 TTEGLNLIAY
+93 TTEGLNLISY
-103 VLTQKLKKDDEI
+103 ILTQKLKKDDEI
-115 IISYL
+115 IVSYL

-129 QMLCERTGAKLRV
+129 QLLCERTGAKLRV
-142 IPMDENGILQ
+142 IPIDENGILQ
-152 LDVFET
+152 LDYLDE

-174 ALGII
+174 ALGIV
-179 NPIEE
+179 NSVEE

-190 KNTDAYIVIDG
+190 ANSDAYIVIDG

-212 QKIDCDFFV
+212 QKLDCDFFV

-234 ILYGKQHILED
+234 ILYGKQEILED

-257 ICSFDGTTYAGL
+257 VCSFDATTYAGL

-286 GAAVDFIQKVGHEN
+286 GAAIDFIKKVGQEN
-300 IQKHENALLEYA
+300 IQTHENALLEYA
-312 QKKLLELDGLKI
+312 QRQLLEIEGLKV
-324 YGEKANRTGVVSF
+324 YGEKAHRTGVVSF
-337 NLEGVGIA
+337 NLEGIGIS
-345 SDVGMILDKLGI
+345 SDVGMILDKMGV

-399 KKSTENAEL
+399 KKAKKMLS
-408 IFSFFKNK
+408 
-416 NTRAEIFPPGYFFSK
+416 
-431 Y
+431 

>member
-16 QEVNGK
+16 QKVNGK

-34 KPNSVLEVWNRYYTE
+34 KPDSVLRVWEAYYKE
-49 INANVHRGIHTLSQ
+49 LNANVHRGIHTLSQ

-93 TTEGLNLIAY
+93 TTEGLNLISY
-103 VLTQKLKKDDEI
+103 ILTQKLKKDDEI

-129 QMLCERTGAKLRV
+129 QLLCERTGARLKV

-152 LDVFET
+152 LDVFDT
-158 FLSEK
+158 LLSER
-163 TKVVSVNQVSN
+163 TKIVSMNQVSN
-174 ALGII
+174 ALGVI
-179 NPIEE
+179 NPVEE
-184 IIAKTR
+184 IIARTR

-201 AQSAPHFTIDV
+201 AQSVPHFTIDV
-212 QKIDCDFFV
+212 QAMDCDFFV

-234 ILYGKQHILED
+234 ILYGKQEILED

-257 ICSFDGTTYAGL
+257 TCSFEETTYAGL

-274 AGTPNVGGNIAL
+274 AGTPNVGGNVAL
-286 GAAVDFIQKVGHEN
+286 GAAVDFILKTGHEN
-300 IQKHENALLEYA
+300 IRTHENALLEYA
-312 QKKLLELDGLKI
+312 QRQLLEIEGLKV

-337 NLEGVGIA
+337 NLEGIGIA
-345 SDVGMILDKLGI
+345 SDVGMILDKLGV

-370 DFFNIAGTVRASFAV
+370 NFFNIAGTVRASFAV
-385 YNTFNEIDLLVEGV
+385 YNTFSEIDVLVEGV
-399 KKSTENAEL
+399 KKAQKML
-408 IFSFFKNK
+408 
-416 NTRAEIFPPGYFFSK
+416 G
-431 Y
+431 

>member
-6 EIRSQFSILD
+6 EIRSQFSILN

-34 KPNSVLEVWNRYYTE
+34 KPNSVLEVWDRYYKE
-49 INANVHRGIHTLSQ
+49 LNANVHRGIHTLSQ

-78 FINAKHD
+78 FINAKND

-93 TTEGLNLIAY
+93 TTEGINLIAY
-103 VLTQKLKKDDEI
+103 ILTQKLKKDDEI

-129 QMLCERTGAKLRV
+129 QLLCERTGAKLRV
-142 IPMDENGILQ
+142 IPIDENGILQ
-152 LDVFET
+152 LDYLDE

-174 ALGII
+174 ALGIV
-179 NPIEE
+179 NPVEE

-190 KNTDAYIVIDG
+190 ANSDAYIVIDG

-212 QKIDCDFFV
+212 QKLDCDFFV

-234 ILYGKQHILED
+234 VLYGKQEILED

-257 ICSFDGTTYAGL
+257 VCSFDATTYAGL

-286 GAAVDFIQKVGHEN
+286 GAAIDFIKKVGQEN
-300 IQKHENALLEYA
+300 IQNHENALLDYA
-312 QKKLLELDGLKI
+312 QRQLLEIEGLKV
-324 YGEKANRTGVVSF
+324 YGEKAQRTGVVSF
-337 NLEGVGIA
+337 NLEGIGIS
-345 SDVGMILDKLGI
+345 SDVGMILDKMGV

-385 YNTFNEIDLLVEGV
+385 YNTFQEIDLLVEGV
-399 KKSTENAEL
+399 KKAQRMLS
-408 IFSFFKNK
+408 
-416 NTRAEIFPPGYFFSK
+416 
-431 Y
+431 